1 MKKIILL
8 LVMMLSLVLIGC
20 TSNTKEKINFDKT
33 SIEIKV
39 GETYKLEIKEDVS
52 LKAVDETIVKVKSE
66 EKEIEGLSKGETTL
80 EIILKLL
87 S

>member
-1 MKKIILL
+1 MKKIILF

-20 TSNTKEKINFDKT
+20 TSNTQEKINFDKT

-52 LKAVDETIVKVKSE
+52 LKAVDEY
-66 EKEIEGLSKGETTL
+66 TTT
-80 EIILKLL
+80 EP
-87 S
+87 